1 MGIFG
6 DKPENKEKH
15 NDVQP
20 ESPPTY
26 LDSIEKLDITHYEID
41 RKQPATLSVTAL
53 VSLKNG
59 LTAPGIEVGFFVN
72 DFLLGTAVSNEWG
85 QVKFSAPWTQEG
97 SYQLHAQ
104 VKGRLFRAS
113 VQLNYVS
120 PVQEFGRY
128 TVYDNGTVLD
138 KKTGLMWMRYH
149 LQEMDWHTA
158 CQQKGNGFAG
168 YTDWR
173 IPTIEELITL
183 VDMEQ
188 PSRFKINPEVFPEYG
203 GYWWSGTA
211 VWGFFK
217 VTHAKAVA
225 FVDDCG
231 KQDMEVTWEAYV
243 RLVRREK

>member
-6 DKPENKEKH
+6 DKPEKCE
-15 NDVQP
+15 DVQP
-20 ESPPTY
+20 ESSPTH
-26 LDSIEKLDITHYEID
+26 LDSIERLNITHCEID
-41 RKQPATLSVTAL
+41 RKQPATLSVTVL
-53 VSLKNG
+53 VGLKNG
-59 LTAPGIEVGFFVN
+59 LTASGIEVGFFIN
-72 DFLLGTAVSNEWG
+72 DLLLGTAVSNEWG

-104 VKGRLFRAS
+104 VKGILFRAS
-113 VQLNYVS
+113 VQLDYVS

-149 LQEMDWHTA
+149 LQKMDWHTA

-183 VDMEQ
+183 VDMGQ
-188 PSRFKINPEVFPEYG
+188 IALKINPQAFPNFPN
-203 GYWWSGTA
+203 GYWWSGTP

-217 VTHAKAVA
+217 VTHAKCLV
-225 FVDDCG
+225 FVNDCR

-243 RLVRREK
+243 RLVRKEK